1 MKKTLIIIAIAVL
14 LTGCGDNKSVSSV
27 NNISENNSPEISEK
41 VELYSDDTKIVYKQS
56 KGSYLVFY
64 YDGNKIIGYELYL
77 DYEDEETASVAYEVL
92 KQDHSAYNNVKN
104 INQKGQYVVIEY
116 NENEYAAYSL
126 DDVKRTYS
134 TLEQVQKNS

>member
-1 MKKTLIIIAIAVL
+1 MKKALIIITIAVL

-27 NNISENNSPEISEK
+27 NNISENNSPETSEK

-134 TLEQVQKNS
+134 TLEQVQKNN

>member
-1 MKKTLIIIAIAVL
+1 MKKALIIITIAVL

-27 NNISENNSPEISEK
+27 NSISENNSPEISEK